1 MVSQSEQ
8 RRRKRV
14 PLACSALAGVALI
27 AAAVGACSR
36 RAEIENAPDAGAVMV
51 TEIPRPEGGVPVVD
65 ESGLEADVDA
75 CQERVSQAECSGA
88 NDFGCDFDHWLRSL
102 SDTCQARTGCQTN
115 GWLEV
120 LTNPEGCAVELRM
133 QDPDLDFVSCLASE
147 LNPYRCGTCGDVLGA
162 RFLGASNDGCPGAD
176 VPCGTGEIR
185 CAPGSTCEKGI
196 CVENA
201 AGAGSD

>member
-1 MVSQSEQ
+1 
-8 RRRKRV
+8 
-14 PLACSALAGVALI
+14 VALVT
-27 AAAVGACSR
+27 ASVAACSR

-65 ESGLEADVDA
+65 ESGLEVDVKA
-75 CQERVSQAECSGA
+75 CQERASQAECSGA
-88 NDFGCDFDHWLRSL
+88 NDFVCDFDRWLRSL
-102 SDTCQARTGCQTN
+102 SDTCESRTGCQTN

-120 LTNPEGCAVELRM
+120 VTSPEGCAMELRM
-133 QDPDLDFVSCLASE
+133 EDPDPAFVSCLSSE
-147 LNPYRCGTCGDVLGA
+147 LNQYRCGTCGDVLGA

-185 CAPGSTCEKGI
+185 CAPGSACQEGI

-201 AGAGSD
+201 AGAGSG